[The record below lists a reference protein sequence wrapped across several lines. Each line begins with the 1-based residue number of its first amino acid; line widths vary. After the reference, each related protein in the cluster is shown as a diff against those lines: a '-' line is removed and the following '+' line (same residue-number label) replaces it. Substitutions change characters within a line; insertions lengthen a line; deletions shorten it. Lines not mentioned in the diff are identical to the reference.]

1 MIKLCIVG
9 MADTD
14 FDLGGGVSQMPR
26 NRVIDSQGMTCLR
39 VNLTPRKHEVRKF
52 LFYQVLRPLSRLGLL
67 LRELRVGCV
76 LILF

>member
-1 MIKLCIVG
+1 

-39 VNLTPRKHEVRKF
+39 VNLTPRKHVWSKKIF
-52 LFYQVLRPLSRLGLL
+52 ILSGS
-67 LRELRVGCV
+67 EAT
-76 LILF
+76 F